1 MTRRARR
8 PLTGTKGRVETML
21 RSGLRRITAAL
32 LVVCLLPLG
41 SALAE
46 TMPVEALAQHTH
58 IHGLA
63 VDREVPGHLLIATH
77 HGVFRANPEG
87 QATRISAVKDF
98 MGFSAHPAE
107 PRTYFGSG
115 HPPEGG
121 NLGFIVSMDGG
132 ATWTQRSPGA
142 NGPVD
147 FHQLAISPVDPDIIY
162 GAYGALQRS
171 VDGGQEWSVVGP
183 LPSDLI
189 SLAASAVDADTLYAA
204 TRTGLHR
211 SEDGGMTWSPVLG
224 GAPVSLVKVTD
235 DARIFAFIPGQGIAA
250 AQEADLQFALL
261 AAEWGNEVL
270 LHLAID
276 PEDADRMF
284 AASHLGNV
292 FRSIDGGA
300 TWEPV
305 RGSPL

>member
-1 MTRRARR
+1 
-8 PLTGTKGRVETML
+8 ML
-21 RSGLRRITAAL
+21 VIC
-32 LVVCLLPLG
+32 LVPLG

-63 VDREVPGHLLIATH
+63 VDRQAPDHLLIATH

-121 NLGFIVSMDGG
+121 NLGFIVSTDGG

-147 FHQLAISPVDPDIIY
+147 FHQLAVSPVDPEIIY
-162 GAYGALQRS
+162 GAYGAL
-171 VDGGQEWSVVGP
+171 
-183 LPSDLI
+183 
-189 SLAASAVDADTLYAA
+189 
-204 TRTGLHR
+204 
-211 SEDGGMTWSPVLG
+211 
-224 GAPVSLVKVTD
+224 
-235 DARIFAFIPGQGIAA
+235 
-250 AQEADLQFALL
+250 
-261 AAEWGNEVL
+261 
-270 LHLAID
+270 
-276 PEDADRMF
+276 
-284 AASHLGNV
+284 
-292 FRSIDGGA
+292 
-300 TWEPV
+300 
-305 RGSPL
+305 